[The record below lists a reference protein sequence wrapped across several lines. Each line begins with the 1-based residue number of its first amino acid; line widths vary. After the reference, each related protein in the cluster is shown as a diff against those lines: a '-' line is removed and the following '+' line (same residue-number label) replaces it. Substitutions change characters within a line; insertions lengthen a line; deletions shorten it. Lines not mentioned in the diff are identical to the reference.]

1 MEKLIILK
9 IGGSVITKKSESL
22 LEVESGNLD
31 RLSREIAEAKAKLKC
46 RMVVVHGAGPFGH
59 MYAEKYNLTAGMKG
73 PESIKGACETHASME
88 SLNARVVDAL
98 CRAGLN
104 AIAFQ
109 PSAGGIMEDRKLVYF
124 SAEAVGDLLAFDFM
138 PVSYGDVLL
147 DIKTGINILSGD
159 HLVAYLAVKLNAS
172 RIVIATDV
180 SGIYDGDP
188 TNNPE
193 ALLVKEI
200 TAQNVGKLAI
210 SGSRGVDVTGG
221 MKRKVNELL
230 DVADRGIK
238 SQVVSG
244 LVPGELKA
252 ALLGDQKLGTTIW

>member
-1 MEKLIILK
+1 MEKPIILK

-22 LEVESGNLD
+22 LEVEQDNLD
-31 RLSREIAEAKAKLKC
+31 RISREITEAKVKLKC
-46 RMVVVHGAGPFGH
+46 RLVVVHGAGPFGH
-59 MYAEKYNLTAGMKG
+59 MFAEKYNLTAGIKG
-73 PESIKGACETHASME
+73 PQSVRGACETHASME
-88 SLNARVVDAL
+88 SLNARVVEAL

-109 PSAGGIMEDRKLVYF
+109 PSAGGIMENRQLVYF
-124 SAEAVGDLLAFDFM
+124 PVEALGDLLAFDFI

-159 HLVAYLAVKLNAS
+159 HLVAYLALKLNAS

-188 TNNPE
+188 TKNPE
-193 ALLVKEI
+193 AQLVREI
-200 TAQNVGKLAI
+200 TAQNVGKIAI

-221 MKRKVNELL
+221 MSRKVKELL
-230 DVADRGIK
+230 GVADSGIK

-252 ALLGDQKLGTTIW
+252 ALLGNQQLGTTIW